1 MFPWMI
7 FPIVPF
13 NNIDYNES
21 PPTLYSLLNSI
32 VNFGKDEKTKIVD
45 LAKEGRTKV
54 FDFSYPLSEKV
65 DKEQFETMILN
76 KFLMR
81 RIGKETFTAF
91 QISLNVKLNE
101 IMPKYNKLFDSFD
114 DWNILSDGELTERT
128 LNDDKTTTGTIQTD
142 INSTNNTNS
151 KLDSRMSN
159 LPQNEIVDVEN
170 GSYMTE
176 YQLNQGEDETIN
188 TSNSTNT
195 TNMNDTIVTTETIK
209 RTELNK
215 IDIFTRFENEVSNI
229 MTLIYKDLD
238 VLFYQIVD

>member
-13 NNIDYNES
+13 NNINYNES

-32 VNFGKDEKTKIVD
+32 VNFGKEDKTKIVD
-45 LAKEGRTKV
+45 LAKQARTTV
-54 FDFSYPLSEKV
+54 FNFDYPLDSSV
-65 DKEQFETMILN
+65 DKEHFEEMILN

-81 RIGKETFTAF
+81 RIGQETFTAF

-101 IMPKYNKLFDSFD
+101 VMPKYNKLFASLK
-114 DWNILSDGELTERT
+114 DWNILNDGEFTERD
-128 LNDDKTTTGTIQTD
+128 LLDDKTTTGTVKTYV
-142 INSTNNTNS
+142 NGLNTTES

-159 LPQNEIVDVEN
+159 LPQNRIIDVEN
-170 GSYMTE
+170 GDYMTD
-176 YQLNQGEDETIN
+176 YQLNQGNDTA
-188 TSNSTNT
+188 TSKSDATNN
-195 TNMNDTIVTTETIK
+195 TNMNDKIVTKETIK
-209 RTELNK
+209 RTETNK

-229 MTLIYKDLD
+229 MTLLYKDLD

>member
-32 VNFGKDEKTKIVD
+32 VNFGKEDKTKIID
-45 LAKEGRTKV
+45 LAKQARSTV
-54 FDFSYPLSEKV
+54 FNFNYPLDSSV
-65 DKEQFETMILN
+65 DKEYFEEMILN

-81 RIGKETFTAF
+81 RIGQETFTAF

-101 IMPKYNKLFDSFD
+101 VMPKYNKLFDSLT
-114 DWNILSDGELTERT
+114 DWNILNDGELTERD
-128 LNDDKTTTGTIQTD
+128 LIDDKTTTGTVVTD
-142 INSTNNTNS
+142 VNGLNTTES
-151 KLDSRMSN
+151 RLDSRMSN
-159 LPQNEIVDVEN
+159 LPQNRISDVEN
-170 GSYMTE
+170 GDYMTD
-176 YQLNQGEDETIN
+176 YQLNQGNDKA
-188 TSNSTNT
+188 TSKSDATNT
-195 TNMNDTIVTTETIK
+195 TNMNDKIVTKETIK
-209 RTELNK
+209 RTESNK

-229 MTLIYKDLD
+229 MTLLYKDLD